1 MEQTLVDALASAR
14 NALIAGVVWLG
25 GAGLWAAHWYSAWWQ
40 DPTLA
45 ASEPFRELL
54 RYLGPVVV
62 GLFGLAL
69 AALVGAALLKL
80 GARLWLHVH
89 RRVLTATFSDI
100 TDLDALDTRLRKS
113 LTPLGRFL
121 RVYSSS
127 AVVTLYH
134 YLAAETV
141 PRSEQT
147 MDARALA
154 MPRYLNAVL
163 HHQLW
168 SAPALLTNEGLRY
181 AEQQKMRSHAEL
193 SFVLIGGM
201 PLLLSGL
208 LTHLNAYPPL
218 QWVLC
223 VLVVWFLVWD
233 SQTAW
238 RDSNSQILHGVVE
251 QGASAHLSVSWDVGR
266 HKERTLR
273 PWLVRRLWSDP
284 DATATVQDDAV
295 AADSR

>member
-14 NALIAGVVWLG
+14 NALIAGVVWLV
-25 GAGLWAAHWYSAWWQ
+25 GAALWAAHWNSVWWQ
-40 DPTLA
+40 NPTLA
-45 ASEPFRELL
+45 ASRPLQELL

-62 GLFGLAL
+62 GLFGLAF
-69 AALVGAALLKL
+69 AALFGSAVLKL
-80 GARLWLHVH
+80 GARLWLHWH
-89 RRVLTATFSDI
+89 RRVLTATFADI
-100 TDLDALDTRLRKS
+100 TSLEALVTRLKQ
-113 LTPLGRFL
+113 LTRPGRFM
-121 RVYSSS
+121 RAYSSS
-127 AVVTLYH
+127 AVMRLYH

-141 PRSEQT
+141 PRNEQT

-154 MPRYLNAVL
+154 TPRYLNAVL

-208 LTHLNAYPPL
+208 LTHMNALPVL
-218 QWVLC
+218 KWVLC
-223 VLVVWFLVWD
+223 VLVGWFLVWD

-251 QGASAHLSVSWDVGR
+251 QGASAHLSVSWDVGK
-266 HKERTLR
+266 HKERGLH
-273 PWLVRRLWSDP
+273 PWLARRLWSDQ
-284 DATATVQDDAV
+284 DARAHGLDA
-295 AADSR
+295 ASETESR

>member
-14 NALIAGVVWLG
+14 NALIAGIVWLG
-25 GAGLWAAHWYSAWWQ
+25 GVGLWAAYWNSVWWQ

-45 ASEPFRELL
+45 ASPPFQGLL
-54 RYLGPVVV
+54 RYLGPVMV
-62 GLFGLAL
+62 GLFGLAF
-69 AALVGAALLKL
+69 AALFGAALLKL

-89 RRVLTATFSDI
+89 RRVLTATFADI
-100 TDLDALDTRLRKS
+100 TNLDALNTRLRKS
-113 LTPLGRFL
+113 LTPIGRFL
-121 RVYSSS
+121 RAYSSS

-141 PRSEQT
+141 PRNPQT
-147 MDARALA
+147 MDAGALA
-154 MPRYLNAVL
+154 TPRYLNAVL

-193 SFVLIGGM
+193 SFVLIMGM

-208 LTHLNAYPPL
+208 LTHVNAAPGL

-223 VLVVWFLVWD
+223 VVVFLFLVWD
-233 SQTAW
+233 AQTAW

-251 QGASAHLSVSWDVGR
+251 QGAAAHLSVSWDVGK
-266 HKERTLR
+266 HKERGLY
-273 PWLVRRLWSDP
+273 PWIARWLWSDP
-284 DATATVQDDAV
+284 DAAPGQDDAV
-295 AADSR
+295 TAESR